1 MTSITDAPVDP
12 HPTDDELVDMM
23 TTMVAARVY
32 STRIFNL
39 QRQGRATTSAPV
51 DGHEALIVGA
61 ASALDPTTDWVV
73 PQYREQVALGR
84 FGHEIIA
91 QHIRFQL
98 GDPAGAAYP
107 PHVRVLPI
115 AISLASQ
122 VPHAVGLAWGMR
134 LRGEGGAVLCFL
146 GDGASSEG
154 DFYEAAN
161 LAGVVG
167 APVIIVVAN
176 NHWAISTPAS
186 IQTAA
191 ESFAAKAAAFGM
203 PGVHVDGRD
212 PVAMREV
219 VAAARA
225 RAVAGDGPTLVEA
238 ETYRLG
244 PHTTADDPTRYVP
257 PDEIEQAR
265 AADPNLTFAARLTEL
280 GLWDDE
286 RAAAAE
292 AEAHARV
299 DEALERAEATPPAP
313 DALFDHV
320 FAELTPRMERQRAA
334 LGRHVAARR
343 GSAGPAA
350 DHDGGTP

>member
-1 MTSITDAPVDP
+1 MTSITDASVGAQ
-12 HPTDDELVDMM
+12 PTDDELVDMM
-23 TTMVAARVY
+23 TTMIAARVY
-32 STRIFNL
+32 STRLFNL
-39 QRQGRATTSAPV
+39 QRQGRAGTSAPV
-51 DGHEALIVGA
+51 DGHEALVVGA
-61 ASALDPTTDWVV
+61 ASALDPSADWVV

-84 FGHEIIA
+84 FGHGIIA
-91 QHIRFQL
+91 QHVRYQM
-98 GDPAGAAYP
+98 GDPAGASYGP
-107 PHVRVLPI
+107 DVRVLPI

-122 VPHAVGLAWGMR
+122 VPHAVGLAWGLK
-134 LRGEGGAVLCFL
+134 LRGERGVVVCFL

-161 LAGVVG
+161 LAGVVD
-167 APVIIVVAN
+167 APVVLVVAN

-225 RAVAGDGPTLVEA
+225 RALAGDGPTLVEA

-257 PDEIEQAR
+257 NEEIDRAR
-265 AADPNLTFAARLTEL
+265 AADPLVTFGARLREL

-286 RAAAAE
+286 RHAAAE
-292 AEAHARV
+292 AEAGARM
-299 DEALERAEATPPAP
+299 DEAVERAEATTLAP
-313 DALFDHV
+313 TAMFDHV
-320 FAELTPRMERQRAA
+320 FAEDTPRMRRQRAA
-334 LGRHVAARR
+334 LERHVDGRGAR
-343 GSAGPAA
+343 
-350 DHDGGTP
+350 